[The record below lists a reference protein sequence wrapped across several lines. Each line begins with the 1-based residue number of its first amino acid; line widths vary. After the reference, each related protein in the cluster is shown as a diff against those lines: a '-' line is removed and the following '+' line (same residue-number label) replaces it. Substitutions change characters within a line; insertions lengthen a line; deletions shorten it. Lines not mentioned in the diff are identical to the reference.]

1 LLNVFLGYACNFEC
15 AYCLQDPK
23 GADATR
29 KRHPIEPFVE
39 NVVPFLKDRGITEV
53 AYWGGEPLIYWEA
66 IEAIHEA
73 LVAAG
78 VRLTFV
84 KLVTNGSLLEDRH
97 VEALNRWGAYVVV
110 SRHPWQGRRPPF
122 GDPRWEQAARLENSA
137 ISFLFT
143 HKSLFAWP
151 WFGELDQLEKRFG
164 RPFFPYVHWVRA
176 TDGCDASWY
185 LTHAD
190 LDVHV
195 PHLRE
200 LAERRV
206 AGDRHAHGMFEGHLR
221 EWRRAL
227 RGAGGSAEPL
237 CHAGDHV
244 SVDLAVNRY
253 GCHHSVRQ
261 SLRTGHL
268 FEPEPSSAET
278 VAALRHVHRF
288 IDTAECR
295 HCPINRWCRGNC
307 HLSQTHDVDCRL
319 AKAKHELFAWIAEQ
333 EGASL
338 ADPYDHASRPRRHH
352 RTAPL

>member
-1 LLNVFLGYACNFEC
+1 MLNIFLGYACNFKC

-23 GADATR
+23 GADAAR
-29 KRHPIEPFVE
+29 KRHLIAPFVE
-39 NVVPFLKDRGITEV
+39 KVVPFLKDRGITEV
-53 AYWGGEPLIYWEA
+53 AYWGGEPLIYWDA

-73 LVAAG
+73 LIAAG
-78 VRLTFV
+78 VRLTFI

-110 SRHPWQGRRPPF
+110 SRHGPF

-151 WFGELDQLEKRFG
+151 WFGELDRLEQRFG

-190 LDVHV
+190 LDLHV

-200 LAERRV
+200 LAERRL

-227 RGAGGSAEPL
+227 RGAGGSVEPL

-244 SVDLAVNRY
+244 SVDLAGNRY

-268 FEPEPSSAET
+268 FEPEASSAET
-278 VAALRHVHRF
+278 VAAVHHVHRF

-295 HCPINRWCRGNC
+295 RCPINRWCRGNC
-307 HLSQTHDVDCRL
+307 HLSNTHDVDCRL
-319 AKAKHELFAWIAEQ
+319 AKAKHELFTWITQQ

-338 ADPYDHASRPRRHH
+338 ADLHDHASRPRRHD

>member
-1 LLNVFLGYACNFEC
+1 MLNVFLGYACNFEC

-23 GADATR
+23 GADAVR
-29 KRHPIEPFVE
+29 KRHPVEPFVE
-39 NVVPFLKDRGITEV
+39 KIAPFLKDRGITEV
-53 AYWGGEPLIYWEA
+53 AYWGGEPLIYWDA

-73 LVAAG
+73 LIAAG
-78 VRLTFV
+78 VPLGFV

-97 VEALNRWGAYVVV
+97 IEVLNRWGAYVVV
-110 SRHPWQGRRPPF
+110 SQHGPF
-122 GDPRWEQAARLENSA
+122 GEPRWEQATRLKNSA

-151 WFGELDQLEKRFG
+151 WFREIDQLEQGFG

-190 LDVHV
+190 LDAHV

-206 AGDRHAHGMFEGHLR
+206 AGDRHAHGMFEGHLTK
-221 EWRRAL
+221 WRKAL
-227 RGAGGSAEPL
+227 GAPSRPPAPL
-237 CHAGDHV
+237 CHADDHV
-244 SVDLAVNRY
+244 SVDLAGNRY
-253 GCHHSVRQ
+253 GCHHSVRR

-268 FEPEPSSAET
+268 FEPEPATPET
-278 VAALRHVHRF
+278 AAALRHVRRF
-288 IDTAECR
+288 VDTAECR
-295 HCPINRWCRGNC
+295 RCPINRWCRGNC

-338 ADPYDHASRPRRHH
+338 ADLHDHAARTRRHD